1 MEKTLVF
8 GTMVMREKHFSKQTM
23 NLKTVKSPLLKK
35 ARGFSWRG
43 LKHVFPSEQ
52 NYPGERKEEADA
64 NYDAEGEGRML
75 EGEMNVHPVKTGHH
89 GRQRQHNRYGG

>member
-35 ARGFSWRG
+35 ARGF
-43 LKHVFPSEQ
+43 LKNKTCLSVGA

-64 NYDAEGEGRML
+64 NYDAEGEG
-75 EGEMNVHPVKTGHH
+75 ECWKEMNVHPVKLATMVGE
-89 GRQRQHNRYGG
+89 QHNRYGG